1 VDVAAVGRSDREVR
15 VSEPEDLL
23 RWLSSDELAAPDG
36 HCLSWWNPS
45 HPGYPYPEI
54 TGLLLH
60 LLSLERTA
68 PRARERLAGALLVEH
83 STGGAVRRHG
93 LAYTFDTAMALR
105 GLLAADAGAV
115 HSGVA
120 TDWALLLIE
129 AAQRRSPAAAG
140 PPPEPLEPETR
151 WSLAFGAHQAK
162 VCGAL
167 LDYRRRYGP
176 LPGLAEAVQVLAG
189 AALAAQDADGRFR
202 IHERSPVTYTHSH
215 CYAVEGLLQ
224 RAADEGARG
233 GWPEPVLAGAHWLAR
248 AQQPDGGLCAWHDGV
263 RASGARHADATAQA
277 LRIWLVVDPDR
288 YAEPAAR
295 ARDFLWRLWVAP
307 RGLRYAD
314 DSDDVNAWAT
324 IFAAQAL
331 AWYAEPGRADAAR
344 IV

>member
-1 VDVAAVGRSDREVR
+1 M
-15 VSEPEDLL
+15 SEPEDLL
-23 RWLSSDELAAPDG
+23 RWLASDDVAAPDG

-45 HPGYPYPEI
+45 RPGYPYPEI
-54 TGLLLH
+54 SGLLLH
-60 LLSLERTA
+60 LLSLEH
-68 PRARERLAGALLVEH
+68 RAAETRERLTGALLAEH
-83 STGGAVRRHG
+83 ATGVGVRRHG

-105 GLLAADAGAV
+105 GLLAADDASV

-120 TDWALLLIE
+120 TDWALVLIE
-129 AAQRRSPAAAG
+129 AAQRRSATAG
-140 PPPEPLEPETR
+140 VPRPEPPTGPQPLEPQTR
-151 WSLAFGAHQAK
+151 WSLAFGGHQAK

-176 LPGLAEAVQVLAG
+176 LPGLAEAVEVLAG
-189 AALAAQDADGRFR
+189 AALSVQDGDGRFR
-202 IHERSPVTYTHSH
+202 IHARSHLTYTHSH

-224 RAADEGARG
+224 RAADAGARG
-233 GWPEPVLAGAHWLAR
+233 GWPEPVVAGAHWLAG
-248 AQQPDGGLCAWHDGV
+248 AQQPDGGLRAWHDGV
-263 RASGARHADATAQA
+263 QASGARHADATAQA

-295 ARDFLWRLWVAP
+295 ARDFLWRLWVPP
-307 RGLRYAD
+307 RGLRYSD

-331 AWYAEPGRADAAR
+331 AWQAEPGRADAAR